1 MQNLVNDGLEAPVR
15 ASGAADPSAPPHP
28 ADVEPPAGEA
38 AATSI
43 AQQALPGAEAA
54 PAPEGVAKA
63 EKKKKKKHK
72 HKMRIEHKTLGR
84 VRMKF
89 LSAKGDE
96 EQLQEIAKTFAI
108 IPGVERVTVNPD
120 TGSVVL
126 QYDHKRKADFD
137 RQFERH
143 CRDQIATPPKTGLD
157 ELADK
162 IESEAEFLAQHSDS
176 AKALLHVCKHFDH
189 AIKRNTNNVLDLK
202 IGLAGGLI
210 AVTLLEVG
218 ATAATP
224 IWLTLGVFT
233 LNHFLELQ
241 QRHQLVEHIK
251 QTSPPPTAPVVVKTK
266 SAAPPSGV

>member
-1 MQNLVNDGLEAPVR
+1 MQNLVNHGLESPLNG
-15 ASGAADPSAPPHP
+15 SGPADPAPAPASSA
-28 ADVEPPAGEA
+28 AEDEPPREEP
-38 AATSI
+38 AT
-43 AQQALPGAEAA
+43 AQAA
-54 PAPEGVAKA
+54 PAANQVASSLTEEA
-63 EKKKKKKHK
+63 PAVAGDANGGKKKKKKHK

-89 LSAKGDE
+89 PSAKGDE
-96 EQLQEIAKTFAI
+96 EQLQGIAKTFGVM
-108 IPGVERVTVNPD
+108 PGVERVTVNPD

-126 QYDHKRKADFD
+126 HYDHTRHADFN
-137 RQFERH
+137 QHFEHH
-143 CRDQIATPPKTGLD
+143 CCEHMAPPPKTELD
-157 ELADK
+157 DIADK
-162 IESEAEFLAQHSDS
+162 IENEAEFLAQHSHS

-189 AIKRNTNNVLDLK
+189 QIKRNTNNMFDLK

-241 QRHQLVEHIK
+241 QRHQLVEHLQ
-251 QTSPPPTAPVVVKTK
+251 QTSAPVVVKTK
-266 SAAPPSGV
+266 TKAAD

>member
-1 MQNLVNDGLEAPVR
+1 MQNLVNDGLGALLSASGPTDPAPSP
-15 ASGAADPSAPPHP
+15 ASGAAED
-28 ADVEPPAGEA
+28 EPLR
-38 AATSI
+38 
-43 AQQALPGAEAA
+43 QEAA
-54 PAPEGVAKA
+54 PAASEAASSIADAPAGAKLAPLQAEGDASP

-89 LSAKGDE
+89 ASAKGDE
-96 EQLQEIAKTFAI
+96 AQLQEIAKTFGV
-108 IPGVERVTVNPD
+108 IPGVQRVTVNPD

-126 QYDHKRKADFD
+126 HYDHERHDDFH
-137 RQFERH
+137 RHFERH
-143 CRDQIATPPKTGLD
+143 CSEHMSAPPKTQLD

-162 IESEAEFLAQHSDS
+162 IEGEAEFLAQHSHS
-176 AKALLHVCKHFDH
+176 AKALLHICKHFDH
-189 AIKRNTNNVLDLK
+189 EIKRSTNNMFDLK

-210 AVTLLEVG
+210 VVTLFEVG

-241 QRHQLVEHIK
+241 QRHQLVEHLK
-251 QTSPPPTAPVVVKTK
+251 QTSAPVVVKTK
-266 SAAPPSGV
+266 AAS